1 MTVTDQIK
9 IIGNKIKANQ
19 AQHDL
24 DRLTAKISALSS
36 GELREYEYLT
46 GEDLGYRP
54 SVLEQTKFDY
64 SPLGK
69 VFSKESNDKH
79 DKKEGLLKRLKNIE
93 KNQNVNN
100 NDKSKETNDKSELN
114 SVKSKSSKKTSIRDD
129 ELERSV
135 YFRDVANMVGIDIL
149 GSKDETQTSYLK
161 DDLKDVFLGYPDIFD
176 SDLKSFFE
184 NIASQG
190 KENINYKL
198 LSREIRKSSKKTFS
212 FLQKHGNLYDFLN
225 NVLENKS
232 LDNIKLLQVGLLDDL
247 MNGFSVYKKVK
258 GANSATDLYLYL
270 PGNWRK
276 TVYGI
281 FLDTP
286 TDKYHK

>member
-1 MTVTDQIK
+1 M
-9 IIGNKIKANQ
+9 
-19 AQHDL
+19 
-24 DRLTAKISALSS
+24 SS

-161 DDLKDVFLGYPDIFD
+161 DDLEVFFLGYPDIFD
-176 SDLKSFFE
+176 SDLKEFFE
-184 NIASQG
+184 NLSSER
-190 KENINYKL
+190 KKNDYKL
-198 LSREIRKSSKKTFS
+198 LSREITTPSRKTFS
-212 FLQKHGNLYDFLN
+212 FLQNHGNLHNFLTTC
-225 NVLENKS
+225 
-232 LDNIKLLQVGLLDDL
+232 
-247 MNGFSVYKKVK
+247 
-258 GANSATDLYLYL
+258 A
-270 PGNWRK
+270 
-276 TVYGI
+276 
-281 FLDTP
+281 
-286 TDKYHK
+286 